1 VYKRIVLV
9 LMIMLM
15 VSTPIYALEWQAVNY
30 SNPDM
35 IKESGLTVAEFNDL
49 SQSDWLELLNNKDKV
64 NFAFS
69 ATNSNGEDVTN
80 NVNPDLSIYVNGLN
94 GNQTVRFGEV
104 DLGENTIAAG
114 YHHSLALKD
123 DGTLVSWG
131 RDNFNQ
137 VSNTP
142 AGNFKLP

>member
-1 VYKRIVLV
+1 
-9 LMIMLM
+9 
-15 VSTPIYALEWQAVNY
+15 
-30 SNPDM
+30 
-35 IKESGLTVAEFNDL
+35 
-49 SQSDWLELLNNKDKV
+49 LELLDNKEKIT
-64 NFAFS
+64 FAFS

>member
-1 VYKRIVLV
+1 MYKRIVLV

>member
-35 IKESGLTVAEFNDL
+35 IKESWLTVAEFNDL

-131 RDNFNQ
+131 RDSEN
-137 VSNTP
+137 
-142 AGNFKLP
+142 